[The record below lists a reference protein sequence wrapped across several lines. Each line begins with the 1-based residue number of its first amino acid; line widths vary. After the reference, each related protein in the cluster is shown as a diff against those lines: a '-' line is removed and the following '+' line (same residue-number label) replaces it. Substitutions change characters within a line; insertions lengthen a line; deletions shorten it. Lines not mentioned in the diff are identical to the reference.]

1 MVAGGGGKIV
11 VDDGMV
17 DGVMVDGVL
26 LSPSVG
32 ERSSGVVKG
41 GGGRW

>member
-1 MVAGGGGKIV
+1 MDG
-11 VDDGMV
+11 GMV
-17 DGVMVDGVL
+17 DGVMVGGVL

-32 ERSSGVVKG
+32 EGSSHVVRG